1 MKEPI
6 LSQSLKDNQAAIAN
20 LILNNINTNAEDD
33 RTEKLQYLGKQIAE
47 AIQSENFGKAIELL
61 MELKDFNQGIS
72 WHVISNPYTG
82 KDMLVRDARNCHDPN
97 DCNEPYLIMA
107 INYVRA
113 TKALLPADKYAE
125 NKSYIE
131 LLIRNFYIK
140 GINTSEKNILLKDFA
155 RFNTVI
161 TNLIA
166 INLNIPFDEAYKR
179 LNAAKDFVN
188 LEEPSKDIV
197 TVFHLKDSNAENITA
212 FQADFPRCELTPEI
226 KEEYLHLERNKWY
239 QILPH
244 WEQDLVKKY
253 RPNILAERCVLP
265 TQLRTVPLVGLRN
278 QYETFCGL
286 FSQNEPL
293 ITFHGFHSGTLIA
306 FGKDL
311 KENFR
316 ISELNAKQLQKLSGA
331 KNLSVLTLNSR
342 TNPKGNDQDIVKY
355 TGDIAKNLGLLH
367 TNLPQNWL
375 RLFETNKCDGV
386 NHLLE
391 LVAIHL
397 VPVLHNY
404 LAEIDTDLFDDLVA
418 CLKNEIS
425 SLIDPIEF
433 NQKLSDELS
442 AIFTS
447 HRDKFENKN
456 FVKIYE
462 IINMSLYIHSFIQKN
477 AGINDPSNRNLTLG
491 CLTNLFAFEL
501 ENILEVAINSSCE
514 SGKDRTG
521 ILMFK
526 IALSSFNKALFNSFL
541 MDLTSVQVHHLY
553 LIQENTKKM
562 AAAGHLQFLAG
573 CQGGT
578 CGAFGIKSDSK
589 GALPAEFDGD
599 TRVFLIQKTASFNKK
614 ISLADDKNVVYFP
627 IGNTD
632 PLDQRSATI
641 HVLTLQEKK
650 LTQNM
655 KENKPSGLIS
665 FFFNSESTSV
675 KQASLLA
682 STIRK
687 LNELPEN
694 CTLKNILDVVKEAE
708 SQIKS
713 TERTFFGKDPTIEL
727 LQNIEGNLQLV
738 IDNSVSQ
745 GMESQSRHSV

>member
-20 LILNNINTNAEDD
+20 LILNIINTNVEDD
-33 RTEKLQYLGKQIAE
+33 RTEKLQYLRKQIAE

-61 MELKDFNQGIS
+61 MELKDFNQGIF

-113 TKALLPADKYAE
+113 AKALLPADKYAE
-125 NKSYIE
+125 IKSYLE
-131 LLIRNFYIK
+131 LLICNFYIK
-140 GINTSEKNILLKDFA
+140 GINTSEKKILLKDFA

-179 LNAAKDFVN
+179 LNTAKDFVN

-197 TVFHLKDSNAENITA
+197 TVFHLKDSKAENITA
-212 FQADFPRCELTPEI
+212 FQADLPRCELTPEI
-226 KEEYLHLERNKWY
+226 KEEYFHLERNIWY
-239 QILPH
+239 QILPP

-253 RPNILAERCVLP
+253 TPNILAEKCVLP

-278 QYETFCGL
+278 QYETFSGL
-286 FSQNEPL
+286 FSQNGPL

-316 ISELNAKQLQKLSGA
+316 ISELNAKQLQQLSGA
-331 KNLSVLTLNSR
+331 RNLSVLTLNSS

-397 VPVLHNY
+397 VPMLHDY
-404 LAEIDTDLFDDLVA
+404 LAERDQEIDADLFDNLAA
-418 CLKNEIS
+418 CLKNKIS
-425 SLIDPIEF
+425 PLIDPIEYS
-433 NQKLSDELS
+433 QQLSDELS

-462 IINMSLYIHSFIQKN
+462 IIYMSLYIHLFIQKN
-477 AGINDPSNRNLTLG
+477 AGVNDPSNRNLTLG
-491 CLTNLFAFEL
+491 CLTNLLAYEL
-501 ENILEVAINSSCE
+501 ENICEVAINSSCE

-526 IALSSFNKALFNSFL
+526 IALSSFNKALFNSFSI
-541 MDLTSVQVHHLY
+541 DLTSPQAHHFY
-553 LIQENTKKM
+553 LIKENTKKM

-578 CGAFGIKSDSK
+578 CGAFGIKSDSA
-589 GALPAEFDGD
+589 GALPAEFDDD
-599 TRVFLIQKTASFNKK
+599 TRTFLIQKTASFNKK
-614 ISLADDKNVVYFP
+614 ISIDDDKDVVYFP
-627 IGNTD
+627 IGDTD
-632 PLDQRSATI
+632 PQKQKSATI
-641 HVLTLQEKK
+641 GVLTLQEKM
-650 LTQNM
+650 LTQT
-655 KENKPSGLIS
+655 GQIR
-665 FFFNSESTSV
+665 FFSN
-675 KQASLLA
+675 ASAKGALLN
-682 STIRK
+682 TIEK
-687 LNELPEN
+687 LKELPEN
-694 CTLKNILDVVKEAE
+694 CTLQNILYLVNKAK
-708 SQIKS
+708 SQIKPA
-713 TERTFFGKDPTIEL
+713 FFGREITIEL
-727 LQNIEGNLQLV
+727 IQDLEKNLQLV
-738 IDNSVSQ
+738 IKNSVPEEMVTSA
-745 GMESQSRHSV
+745 RPSV